1 MTGISGLYGIEEVS
15 FLNPNGE
22 EDIIV
27 AESPIDQP
35 ILIEKERGLTRG
47 YYTIYDEDSE
57 QTFFLPGGVLEEQ
70 VENESGEPL
79 TFPETIDAMGSVKS
93 EDGVA
98 TVQYTMDEEL
108 VTEFDQIVFEN
119 AIQLAALDFHAA
131 EVHL

>member
-1 MTGISGLYGIEEVS
+1 M
-15 FLNPNGE
+15 NPNGE